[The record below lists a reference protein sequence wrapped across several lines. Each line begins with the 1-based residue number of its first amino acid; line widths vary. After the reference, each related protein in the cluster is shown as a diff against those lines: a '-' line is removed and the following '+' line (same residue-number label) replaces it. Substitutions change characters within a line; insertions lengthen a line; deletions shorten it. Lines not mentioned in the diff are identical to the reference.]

1 MLLCKEDKSCKMT
14 YNILLTIQAQG
25 PYGKLQ
31 NKFFPQ
37 RYMTQEWGGWAIQVE
52 KGGSVTYS
60 MDRENEVSKIFVIFL
75 GSNRV
80 RKISI
85 QTNFWI

>member
-14 YNILLTIQAQG
+14 YNIPLTIQAQV

-37 RYMTQEWGGWAIQVE
+37 RYMTQ
-52 KGGSVTYS
+52 
-60 MDRENEVSKIFVIFL
+60 D
-75 GSNRV
+75 
-80 RKISI
+80 
-85 QTNFWI
+85 

>member
-1 MLLCKEDKSCKMT
+1 MT

-25 PYGKLQ
+25 PYRKLQ
-31 NKFFPQ
+31 NTFFHKEIWPKS
-37 RYMTQEWGGWAIQVE
+37 EVGGPYIQME
-52 KGGSVTYS
+52 KGGSVIYS

>member
-1 MLLCKEDKSCKMT
+1 MWPKSEVG
-14 YNILLTIQAQG
+14 G
-25 PYGKLQ
+25 PYM
-31 NKFFPQ
+31 
-37 RYMTQEWGGWAIQVE
+37 YIQVE

-60 MDRENEVSKIFVIFL
+60 MDRENEGSKIFVIFL

>member
-14 YNILLTIQAQG
+14 YKVKVLMVSCRTSFFHKDIWPKSEVGG
-25 PYGKLQ
+25 PY
-31 NKFFPQ
+31 
-37 RYMTQEWGGWAIQVE
+37 IQVE